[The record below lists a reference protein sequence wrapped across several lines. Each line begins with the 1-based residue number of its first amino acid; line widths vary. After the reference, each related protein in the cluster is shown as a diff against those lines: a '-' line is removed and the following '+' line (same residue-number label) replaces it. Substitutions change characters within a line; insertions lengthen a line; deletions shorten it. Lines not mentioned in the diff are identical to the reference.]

1 MEKLTPRD
9 VISAGGAVTDELL
22 EPFVS
27 GDSDEER
34 EQSRKGLR
42 QAVAGSMSFFSRLTT
57 EEKDEQVDVPIIT
70 LGGNAEKKTT
80 TTTSRTRSK
89 RKRSRT

>member
-57 EEKDEQVDVPIIT
+57 EEKDEQMDIPIIT

-80 TTTSRTRSK
+80 TTSRTRSK

>member
-1 MEKLTPRD
+1 MDTLTPRD

-27 GDSDEER
+27 GDGDEER

-57 EEKDEQVDVPIIT
+57 EEKDEQLDVPIIT
-70 LGGNAEKKTT
+70 LGGNEKEK